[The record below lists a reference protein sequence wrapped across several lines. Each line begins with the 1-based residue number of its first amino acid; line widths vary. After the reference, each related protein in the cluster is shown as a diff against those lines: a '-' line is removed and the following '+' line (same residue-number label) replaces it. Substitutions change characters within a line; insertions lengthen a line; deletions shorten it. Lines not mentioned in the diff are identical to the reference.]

1 MVRGWQLARSSAA
14 LGAVGRSSAA
24 ASTEPIIYHLHAAKA
39 LSERAAR
46 GGRTWHPSNPTTDR
60 LQGRVDLPFGYP
72 FFRQMDRRTVLFISG
87 LDSAGG

>member
-46 GGRTWHPSNPTTDR
+46 GGRTWHPSNPTTGTHF
-60 LQGRVDLPFGYP
+60 LGKWTAVLYFSSQG
-72 FFRQMDRRTVLFISG
+72 
-87 LDSAGG
+87 

>member
-46 GGRTWHPSNPTTDR
+46 GGRTWHPSNPTTDYR
-60 LQGRVDLPFGYP
+60 AEYPYP